1 MCRYYPSDVFG
12 ANCFCAAAGEVALP
26 GGKRDEGDTDDAAT
40 ALREAHE
47 EIGLPPA
54 AVEVVTV
61 IEPFLSKVEQ
71 FFGKR
76 TVAQHLLLVTPVVGL
91 LADGHEF
98 LPAPNPSEVAAVFS
112 APLHMFLEAERHRHD
127 DLEWLGMPYRV
138 HFFEHVVEVP
148 PTLADPAAMAAAGTP
163 ADMGSSAALATMA
176 DAGDSG
182 TEVAVTIWGLTAA
195 ILIRTA
201 AVVFKQPPAF
211 SERHPAAPDYSA
223 AVADLVLRGIAS
235 R

>member
-1 MCRYYPSDVFG
+1 MNPC
-12 ANCFCAAAGEVALP
+12 EVALP
-26 GGKRDEGDTDDAAT
+26 GGKRDEGDADDAAT

-61 IEPFLSKVEQ
+61 IEPFLSK
-71 FFGKR
+71 
-76 TVAQHLLLVTPVVGL
+76 HLLLVTPVVGL
-91 LADGHEF
+91 LANGHEF

-112 APLHMFLEAERHRHD
+112 APLHMFLEADRHHHD

-138 HFFEHVVEVP
+138 HFFQHVVEVP
-148 PTLADPAAMAAAGTP
+148 HALASPAAMAAAGTP
-163 ADMGSSAALATMA
+163 ADMGSSEALATVA
-176 DAGDSG
+176 DAGDSSK
-182 TEVAVTIWGLTAA
+182 EVAVTIWGLTAA

-211 SERHPAAPDYSA
+211 SERHPAAPDYPA
-223 AVADLVLRGIAS
+223 AVADLVRRGPWPS
-235 R
+235 P